1 MTAAAPLA
9 ATPVSEP
16 ARRAFVLAVA
26 AQKGGVGKTT
36 TAVSL
41 AAAWARF
48 QGLRVLLVDLDPQG
62 HVDLAVKQQ
71 ITESGG
77 PLSAVLAD
85 RGATPIGEIAAST
98 TVESLWVTRADAGL
112 LTIEER
118 LAGRIGRET
127 VLRRALERSREHFDV
142 IVLDCPPN
150 LGLLTINALVAADRV
165 LVPAEP
171 SPLGL
176 AGVHGLF
183 DAVNDVRDQLNDTL
197 EVLGVVLTRMD
208 GRNTRTNQAV
218 LASVE
223 RTMGELLRPVHV
235 HVDAALA
242 QAQLAGQDV
251 FAWRPTSRAA
261 EQYQELAELVYG
273 RRPRG

>member
-9 ATPVSEP
+9 ATPVAEP
-16 ARRAFVLAVA
+16 GKRAFVLAVA

-36 TAVSL
+36 TSVSI
-41 AAAWARF
+41 ASAWARF
-48 QGLRVLLVDLDPQG
+48 HGLRVLLVDLDPQG
-62 HVDLAVKQQ
+62 HVDLAVRQQ
-71 ITESGG
+71 ITDAGG
-77 PLSAVLAD
+77 PLSSVLAD

-98 TVESLWVTRADAGL
+98 TVENLWVTRADPGL
-112 LTIEER
+112 LSIEER

-127 VLRRALERSREHFDV
+127 VLRRAIERSRENFDV

-183 DAVNDVRDQLNDTL
+183 DAVNDVRDQLNDHI

-208 GRNTRTNQAV
+208 GRNTRTNSAV

-223 RTMGELLRPVHV
+223 RTMGDLLLPVHV

-242 QAQLAGQDV
+242 QAQLAGEDV
-251 FAWRPTSRAA
+251 FAHRPTSRAA
-261 EQYQELAELVYG
+261 EQYQELAEMVLS
-273 RRPRG
+273 RR